1 MSLDP
6 ARICIIGAGPRG
18 TGVLQRL
25 CALGQDRELQLH
37 IVDPYPPGPGR
48 IWRQDQ
54 PDLLWMNS
62 PVSTMDVF
70 AGPDGVPSLW
80 KWFRDGGAET
90 LADGPLTGEASRLS
104 ERRFASRPLA
114 GAYLSWV
121 FAQASASARVHVH
134 RTRAIDVRDHGSSQA
149 VWLEGRVDPLIVD
162 AVVLA
167 QGHVDTAPGPAERRL
182 AAYARDHGLTYR
194 PPGHAGLLP
203 PDEIEPGKP
212 VLLRG
217 FGLTFIDQMVLLTQ
231 GRAGKFRR
239 TTTGELAY
247 EPSGAEP
254 VLYVGSRRG
263 VPYHAKPAS
272 RLLGGQPPLP
282 RFYAPDTA
290 PDGELDFRTQLWP
303 LVVKEILGG
312 YYHELF
318 LGHPE
323 RTALGWAEF
332 SRRFADDDPGV
343 IALGVPDPAD
353 RLEID
358 ALAAPMTGLRFA
370 TPDDLQA
377 WTRAY
382 IRDDLRRRSCP
393 RHSAEI
399 GALAG
404 LTSAIMTTLG
414 LVAAGRIE
422 THSRVHDVDR
432 WFLPFGSYLSSGPP
446 GRRLEELLA
455 LSAAG
460 VVRFLGPDLQVTA
473 ENGEFAATSP
483 AVDTQ
488 VRATSLIETRL
499 AEPTV
504 DTTTDP
510 LLVQLRRRGECEQ
523 QRLTGLLAVSA
534 GDHRLLDATGQP
546 HPRRF
551 AVGPCVAQ
559 IRSSYALSCDAPT
572 EFGFFAVNDALA
584 RAVLRAARH

>member
-1 MSLDP
+1 MSLAP

-25 CALGQDRELQLH
+25 CTLGQDRELEVH
-37 IVDPYPPGPGR
+37 VVDPYPPGPGR

-70 AGPDGVPSLW
+70 DGPDGVPSLW
-80 KWFRDGGAET
+80 SWLRDGGAAE
-90 LADGPLTGEASRLS
+90 LADGPLADEAGRLS

-121 FAQASASARVHVH
+121 FAQTSARVCVH
-134 RTRAIDVRDHGSSQA
+134 RTRAIDIRDHGEAQA
-149 VWLEGRVDPLIVD
+149 VWLAGRADPLIVD

-167 QGHVDTAPGPAERRL
+167 QGHVDSAPGPTEQRL

-194 PPGHAGLLP
+194 PPGHAELLSH
-203 PDEIEPGKP
+203 DEVKPGKP

-217 FGLTFIDQMVLLTQ
+217 FGLTFIDQMTLLTQ
-231 GRAGKFRR
+231 GRAGTFHR
-239 TTTGELAY
+239 TTSGELAY

-272 RLLGGQPPLP
+272 QLLGGQPPLP
-282 RFYAPDTA
+282 RFYSSHTVPA
-290 PDGELDFRTQLWP
+290 GELHFRAQLWP
-303 LVVKEILGG
+303 LVVKEILGA

-323 RTALGWAEF
+323 HTRLSWAEF
-332 SRRFADDDPGV
+332 SQRFADDDPAAV
-343 IALGVPDPAD
+343 ALGVPDPAD
-353 RLEID
+353 RLEIG
-358 ALAAPMTGLRFA
+358 ALAEPMAGLRFT
-370 TPDDLQA
+370 TPEDLQA

-404 LTSAIMTTLG
+404 LTSAIMTTLD

-422 THSRVHDVDR
+422 ARSRIHDVDR

-460 VVRFLGPDLQVTA
+460 VVHFLGPDLRVTA
-473 ENGEFAATSP
+473 ENGEFVAASP

-488 VRATSLIETRL
+488 VRAASLIEARL
-499 AEPTV
+499 AEATV
-504 DTTTDP
+504 ATTTDP
-510 LLVQLRRRGECEQ
+510 LLIQLHRRGECRQ

-559 IRSSYALSCDAPT
+559 IRSSYALSSDAPT